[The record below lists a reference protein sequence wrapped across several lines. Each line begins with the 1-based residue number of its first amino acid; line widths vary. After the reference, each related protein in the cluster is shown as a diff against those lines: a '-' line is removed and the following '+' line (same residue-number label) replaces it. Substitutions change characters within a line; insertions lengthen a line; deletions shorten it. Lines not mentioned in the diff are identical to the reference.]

1 MKRKSQKIPPTQ
13 KIFELQTNQ
22 SIYMEIFYWN
32 LKKYKN
38 QQISEI
44 SWMALIQILEI
55 EEKFLE

>member
-1 MKRKSQKIPPTQ
+1 MKK
-13 KIFELQTNQ
+13 FD
-22 SIYMEIFYWN
+22 WN

-44 SWMALIQILEI
+44 SWMGLIQILEI